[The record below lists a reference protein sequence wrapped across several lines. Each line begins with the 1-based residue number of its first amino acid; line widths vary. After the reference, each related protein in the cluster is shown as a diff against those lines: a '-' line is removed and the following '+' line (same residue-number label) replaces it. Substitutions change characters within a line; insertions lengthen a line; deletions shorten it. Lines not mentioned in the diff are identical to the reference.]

1 MSVEDDLAALPLQ
14 PITCLRN
21 MMQKIWSHLNAASN
35 LIGYVLLTAA
45 LHSMEDEVPVLLHLA
60 VRKHRHTDPWT
71 NQGPDAC
78 IVDRV
83 QTFGAIQSTGI
94 SHMSSVTC
102 QV

>member
-45 LHSMEDEVPVLLHLA
+45 LHSMEDEVPVLLHLLGN
-60 VRKHRHTDPWT
+60 TDTPIH
-71 NQGPDAC
+71 GP
-78 IVDRV
+78 IRDRMH
-83 QTFGAIQSTGI
+83 A
-94 SHMSSVTC
+94 
-102 QV
+102 